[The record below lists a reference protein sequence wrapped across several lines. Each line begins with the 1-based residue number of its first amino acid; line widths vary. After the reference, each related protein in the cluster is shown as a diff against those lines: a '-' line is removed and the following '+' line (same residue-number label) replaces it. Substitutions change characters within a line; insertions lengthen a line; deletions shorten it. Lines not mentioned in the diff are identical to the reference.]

1 MEFITYALIFS
12 FGLIFGSLFDAFAEK
27 STIRRLSN
35 EVERLRLENQALMES
50 KTEVIEIVDNRTS
63 NEVKFGGF

>member
-1 MEFITYALIFS
+1 MEFIIYALVFS
-12 FGLIFGSLFDAFAEK
+12 FGMIFGSLADAFAEK
-27 STIRRLSN
+27 QTIRRLSK
-35 EVERLRLENQALMES
+35 EVERFRLENQALMES

>member
-35 EVERLRLENQALMES
+35 ENERLRLENQALMES

>member
-27 STIRRLSN
+27 STIRRLLN
-35 EVERLRLENQALMES
+35 EVERLKLENQALMDG
-50 KTEVIEIVDNRTS
+50 KTEVIEIVDNRQP
-63 NEVKFGGF
+63 KDIQFGGF